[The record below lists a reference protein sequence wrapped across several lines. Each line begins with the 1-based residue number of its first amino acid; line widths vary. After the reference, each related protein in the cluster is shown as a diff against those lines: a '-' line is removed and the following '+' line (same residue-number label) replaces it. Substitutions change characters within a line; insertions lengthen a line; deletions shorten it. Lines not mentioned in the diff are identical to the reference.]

1 MKASAFSY
9 ARATSVANALELLVA
24 HGDKAKVLSGGQSLM
39 PAMNL
44 RLISPELI
52 VDIGEIAELRGIA
65 VSSGVL
71 SIGALTRHVDLLRSP
86 EIAAHA
92 PLLTEAVAH
101 VAHPAIRNRGTLGG
115 SLAHADPASEL
126 PASMVALNAA
136 IVVRGQTGERRI
148 AAGDFFTG
156 IYETALS
163 AQELLVAV
171 EVPVAQTNSAYF
183 FHEFARRHGDYA
195 IAGLAAQAIVRGGRF
210 TELRTAFF
218 AVGDRPI
225 LAKAATKLVNVGI
238 TPAVLSEASA
248 ALGEELDPQEDQQA
262 SAAMRRHLAK
272 ILLARCASAL
282 LGRPYLTAGASV

>member
-1 MKASAFSY
+1 LK
-9 ARATSVANALELLVA
+9 
-24 HGDKAKVLSGGQSLM
+24 
-39 PAMNL
+39 
-44 RLISPELI
+44 
-52 VDIGEIAELRGIA
+52 
-65 VSSGVL
+65 
-71 SIGALTRHVDLLRSP
+71 SP

-126 PASMVALNAA
+126 PACMVALNATI
-136 IVVRGQTGERRI
+136 IVRDQTGERRI

-171 EVPVAQTNSAYF
+171 ELPVARRNSAYF

-195 IAGLAAQAIVRGGRF
+195 IAGLAAQAIVQGGLF
-210 TELRTAFF
+210 TDLRTAFF

-225 LAKAATKLVNVGI
+225 LATVAAKLVNISI
-238 TPAVLSEASA
+238 TPAVLAEASA
-248 ALGEELDPQEDQQA
+248 TLGEELDPQEDQQA
-262 SAAMRRHLAK
+262 SPAMRRHLAK

-282 LGRPYLTAGASV
+282 LGRPDLTAGGPV